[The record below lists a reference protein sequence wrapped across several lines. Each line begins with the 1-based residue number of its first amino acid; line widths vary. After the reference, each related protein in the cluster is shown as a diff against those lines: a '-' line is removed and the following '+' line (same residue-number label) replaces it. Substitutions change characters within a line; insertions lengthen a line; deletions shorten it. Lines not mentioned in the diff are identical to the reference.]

1 MFLAKPVIIPPG
13 QDPNF
18 GSEREQS
25 LVWAILLSNGLFI
38 PLVTI
43 VLGLRI
49 YTKVSMTKKL
59 FLDDCEFVPRVL
71 QISIVLAILMQR
83 HSDLMT
89 ASAILFLILAS
100 VDIAAVPWGFGVHIQ
115 DLPGATLPDQ
125 LKSLEAVLYHNFI
138 SMLLI
143 CLSICLAKLSIVAT
157 LLHIFNAKT
166 LTCNVM
172 RTVLLII
179 SLIVVLCCAGQFF
192 SVIFQC
198 TPVRLS
204 WMISEIGN
212 LGSCSNLETAVVV
225 SGAINALTDF
235 LITCAPIPSFMK
247 LQMPLKQRLCLSA
260 LFLSGLMLV
269 IPCRQDI

>member
-1 MFLAKPVIIPPG
+1 
-13 QDPNF
+13 
-18 GSEREQS
+18 
-25 LVWAILLSNGLFI
+25 
-38 PLVTI
+38 
-43 VLGLRI
+43 
-49 YTKVSMTKKL
+49 MT
-59 FLDDCEFVPRVL
+59 V
-71 QISIVLAILMQR
+71 
-83 HSDLMT
+83 
-89 ASAILFLILAS
+89 SAILFLTLAS
-100 VDIAAVPWGFGVHIQ
+100 VDVAAIPLGFGVHIQ
-115 DLPGATLPDQ
+115 DLPGSTLPDQ

-172 RTVLLII
+172 RKVLLLI
-179 SLIVVLCCAGQFF
+179 SMIVVLCCAGQFF
-192 SVIFQC
+192 FVIFQC
-198 TPVRLS
+198 TTVRLS
-204 WMISEIGN
+204 WMISEIGT

-225 SGAINALTDF
+225 SGAINAITDF

-269 IPCRQDI
+269 VPCR

>member
-1 MFLAKPVIIPPG
+1 
-13 QDPNF
+13 
-18 GSEREQS
+18 
-25 LVWAILLSNGLFI
+25 
-38 PLVTI
+38 
-43 VLGLRI
+43 
-49 YTKVSMTKKL
+49 MT
-59 FLDDCEFVPRVL
+59 V
-71 QISIVLAILMQR
+71 
-83 HSDLMT
+83 
-89 ASAILFLILAS
+89 SAILFLTLAS
-100 VDIAAVPWGFGVHIQ
+100 IDVAAIPLGFGLHLQNI
-115 DLPGATLPDQ
+115 PGDTLSDQ
-125 LKSLEAVLYHNFI
+125 LVSLEAVLYHNFI

-192 SVIFQC
+192 FVIFQC
-198 TPVRLS
+198 TTVRLS
-204 WMISEIGN
+204 WMISGIGT

-225 SGAINALTDF
+225 SGAINAITDF

-260 LFLSGLMLV
+260 LFLSGLMSVANPVSLPMRTPNHV
-269 IPCRQDI
+269 PSLGRKLG